1 MKNLLPLNSTFE
13 GTCKFLESSKL
24 LKLTQKETDNFNS
37 PIAKEIEFVIIYLPT
52 RKTTGLGDSTVEL
65 ILPGI

>member
-1 MKNLLPLNSTFE
+1 MKNLLLLNSTFE